1 MRMNAVV
8 AQSGGPTCVINN
20 SIRGAIDVLM
30 GSGRVGTVYGAE
42 MGILGVLR
50 NRLID
55 ISSQEPEQIRL
66 LERTPAAGT
75 IGSCRYKLADSD
87 TKAPYEADYER
98 IIEVFKAQN
107 VGCFFYAGGNDS
119 MDTASRINR
128 LAHERGLDLRVF
140 GIAKTIDNDVGGG
153 LQEDGT
159 FAVCDH
165 DPGYGSAARFWAVNV
180 LAANEENKASY
191 TSDPVL
197 VMQAMGRKIGF
208 ITAAARLA
216 DPQRQM
222 PLLVI
227 MPEALSSDSPSDNL
241 ELITDNV
248 NNVLRDAGRCMVVL
262 TEGAN
267 LGDVGV
273 LRDSF
278 GHAQFSASERTAGQ
292 LLINHLNG
300 TDRKDLKGRAQTR
313 LCVPGIARLDVAGTL
328 QRRDIGTVSSVDL
341 RESYEVGAN
350 AARLAL
356 AGETGYMSTII
367 REPGDA
373 YAVRYDK
380 VELDVVANAER
391 KFPAQ
396 WIAPNR
402 VDVTE
407 GYVTWA
413 TPLLGDPL
421 PRFSRFT
428 PKYAASAGLPP
439 YTPQAARE

>member
-1 MRMNAVV
+1 MGRNAIV

-20 SIRGAIDVLM
+20 SIRGAVDALM
-30 GSGRVGTVYGAE
+30 ASSEVDTVYGAE

-55 ISSQEPEQIRL
+55 ISSQDPEDIRL
-66 LERTPAAGT
+66 LERTPAAGAL
-75 IGSCRYKLADSD
+75 GSCRYKLADRA
-87 TKAPYEADYER
+87 TGQPYREDYSR
-98 IIEVFKAQN
+98 IIEVFRAHN
-107 VGCFFYAGGNDS
+107 VGYFLYAGGNDS
-119 MDTASRINR
+119 MDTANRIGE
-128 LAHERGLDLRVF
+128 LAGAEQLDLKVI

-165 DPGYGSAARFWAVNV
+165 DPGYGSTARFWAINV
-180 LAANEENKASY
+180 LEANEENKASY

-197 VMQAMGRKIGF
+197 VIQAMGRKIGF

-216 DPQRQM
+216 DPRRDM
-222 PLLVI
+222 PLLIV
-227 MPEALSSDSPSDNL
+227 MPEALSADEPRANL
-241 ELITDNV
+241 ELITENV
-248 NNVLRDAGRCMVVL
+248 NRFLRAAGRCMVVV

-300 TDRKDLKGRAQTR
+300 TDEKDSRGRAHSR
-313 LCVPGIARLDVAGTL
+313 LCVPGIARLDVPGTR
-328 QRRDIGTVSSVDL
+328 QRREAGSVSSTDL
-341 RESYEVGAN
+341 KEAYEVGAN

-356 AGETGYMSTII
+356 EGHSGHMSTIL

-373 YAVRYDK
+373 YAVRYEK
-380 VELDVVANAER
+380 VKLDVVANAER
-391 KFPAQ
+391 KFPAR
-396 WIAPNR
+396 WIAPSK
-402 VDVTE
+402 VDVTDE
-407 GYVTWA
+407 FVRWA
-413 TPLLGDPL
+413 KPLIGDPL
-421 PRFSRFT
+421 PRFTRFE
-428 PKYAASAGLPP
+428 PKLAGRAGLPE
-439 YTPQAARE
+439 YTPQGLRS